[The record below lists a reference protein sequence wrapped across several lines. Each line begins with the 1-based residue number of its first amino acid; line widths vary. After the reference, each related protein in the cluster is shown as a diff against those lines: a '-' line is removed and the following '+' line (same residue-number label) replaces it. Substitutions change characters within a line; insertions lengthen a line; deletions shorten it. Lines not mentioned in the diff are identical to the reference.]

1 MEFLLDTA
9 NIADIKKYKEIIP
22 LAGVTTNPSILKKEG
37 KDDFFARLTEIKNI
51 LGEKCSLHV
60 QVVATTTDGIVADA
74 HAVLNALG
82 KEVYIKIPVN
92 QAGLSAIKIL
102 KKENVKITATAIYT
116 EIQGFLAIAAGADYL
131 APYYNRMTNNN
142 IDANK
147 VIRNFNN
154 LIVRDNKP
162 TKILAA
168 SFHTINQITQAIE
181 SGSQAVTV
189 APAQI
194 EEGLES
200 HIIEDAIADFTSDW
214 ESIYGKTSIS
224 TLEK

>member
-9 NIADIKKYKEIIP
+9 NIAAIKKYKDIIP

-37 KDDFFARLTEIKNI
+37 KVDFFDRLTKIKTV
-51 LGEKCSLHV
+51 LGKNRSLHV
-60 QVVATTTDGIVADA
+60 QVVATSTEGIVADA
-74 HAVLNALG
+74 HAVLKALG
-82 KEVYIKIPVN
+82 KDVYIKIPVN
-92 QAGLSAIKIL
+92 QAGLAAIKIL
-102 KKENVKITATAIYT
+102 KKEDVKITATAIYT
-116 EIQGFLAIAAGADYL
+116 EIQGYLAIAAGTDYL

-154 LIVRDNKP
+154 LITIDNKP

-168 SFHTINQITQAIE
+168 SFHTVNQITQAIE
-181 SGSQAVTV
+181 SGAHAVTV

-200 HIIEDAIADFTSDW
+200 HLIKDAITDFTSDW

-224 TLEK
+224 TLKK